1 VVPGLA
7 TELFRMAAGL
17 FPKGGPSCSHFL
29 FSYQG
34 SCCLLQH
41 PHQGFGRIPDKKL
54 DQITLTLNLS
64 YRNISSDITPE
75 IQYVEVNHESCMNPI
90 SSIMNLAIAFK
101 IKIPLGDAY
110 KFTPKLE
117 DTYF

>member
-1 VVPGLA
+1 
-7 TELFRMAAGL
+7 MAAGL
-17 FPKGGPSCSHFL
+17 FPKGVPSCSHFL
-29 FSYQG
+29 FTPYQG
-34 SCCLLQH
+34 SCSLLQH

-54 DQITLTLNLS
+54 DQITLTSNLS